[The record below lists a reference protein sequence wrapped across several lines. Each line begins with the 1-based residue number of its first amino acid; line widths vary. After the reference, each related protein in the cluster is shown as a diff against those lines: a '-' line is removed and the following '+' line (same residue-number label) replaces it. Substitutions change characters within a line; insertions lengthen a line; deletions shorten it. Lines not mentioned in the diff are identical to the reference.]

1 MKAKIITIGDEILIG
16 QIVDTNS
23 AWLGAQLQLLGVEV
37 IEIQSISD
45 QLEHIVQSLTLSFEQ
60 ADLIIM
66 TGGLGPTKDDITK
79 VAIAKY
85 FGVGMSFH
93 EPTWERIERFF
104 EKLGRSTT
112 PAHRAQCDMPEN
124 AEILSNDMGS
134 APGMLFRKGDKML
147 LSMPGV
153 PHEMK
158 WIFTNQML
166 PILQPLLTE
175 KAIAHR
181 TILTA
186 GEGESRIAAR
196 IEDIEAGLPSNV
208 KLAFLPGL
216 AAVRLRLSAQGQ
228 QQEIVD
234 QQVEAERVKIANR
247 IPELIFGHDKEV
259 LAVKIGELLQER
271 QMMLGLAESCTGGHL
286 SQLITANSG
295 SSAYYAGGLVTYT
308 NDLKM
313 RLLDVPEAVF
323 KEHGAVSE
331 QCVEA
336 MVQGALNSLQVDVAV
351 AISGIAGPTG
361 GTATKP
367 VGTIWM
373 AVGDKQAIRTQK
385 LSLSKDRRLN
395 IQYASNSALNL
406 LRKFLLAIE

>member
-37 IEIQSISD
+37 LEIQTVSD
-45 QLEHIVQSLTLSFEQ
+45 QLKHIVDSLNASFEQ

-79 VAIAKY
+79 VAIAKF

-93 EPTWERIERFF
+93 EPTWERIERFY
-104 EKLGRSTT
+104 EKLGRSPTE
-112 PAHRAQCDMPEN
+112 AHRAQCYMPEN
-124 AEILSNDMGS
+124 AEMLSNDLGS
-134 APGMLFRKGDKML
+134 APGMLFRKGKKML
-147 LSMPGV
+147 FSVPGV

-158 WIFTNQML
+158 WIFTNQLL
-166 PILQPLLTE
+166 PILKPLLTE
-175 KAIAHR
+175 TAIAHR

-186 GEGESRIAAR
+186 GEGETRIAKR
-196 IEDIEAGLPSNV
+196 IEDIAADLPPNV

-216 AAVRLRLSAQGQ
+216 AAVRLRLSATGE
-228 QQEIVD
+228 QQELVD
-234 QQVEAERVKIANR
+234 QQVEAERIKIANR
-247 IPELIFGHDKEV
+247 IPELIFGYEKEV

-271 QMMLGLAESCTGGHL
+271 QLMLGLAESCSGGHL

-295 SSAYYAGGLVTYT
+295 ASGYYAGGVVSYT
-308 NDLKM
+308 NELKM
-313 RLLDVPEAVF
+313 RLLDVPETVF
-323 KEHGAVSE
+323 EEHGAVSE
-331 QCVEA
+331 PCVRA
-336 MVQGALNSLQVDVAV
+336 MVQGTLKRLEVDVAV

-361 GTATKP
+361 GTPTKP